1 MLIKYCIN
9 CFLPG
14 TKPDLFFDQNGK
26 CSACISYETRTEI
39 DWNLRGKEVLE
50 ILEKAKKMSTSSW
63 DCIVPVS
70 GGKDSTAQVIKVLN
84 LGAKPLCVT
93 SRTCDLTQIGR
104 INIENI
110 KKLGVDLIEF
120 SPNPNIRSKLNRI
133 ALEEVGDI
141 SWPEHVGIFTIP
153 VIIAEKFGIN
163 LIIWGENS
171 QNEYGGPLS
180 SQNNKF
186 LDRNWLEEFGGLLGL
201 RVTDFFSVY
210 NLNEMDLAPYTYP
223 AREKL
228 ERLGVQSI
236 FLGHFFPWDGIANY
250 LLSTA
255 YGFSNYGGVI
265 EGSSVSYENLDNYQH
280 GIHDYFKFLKF
291 GFGRATDLVSIHMRR
306 GLISRQ
312 EGLQIIKKMDG
323 KYPSSYLGKN
333 LVDILSPLNLSVES
347 FNLICEKFTNRS
359 LFRVNEAGDLIRDGQ
374 SLVKVNYD
382 NEG

>member
-39 DWNLRGKEVLE
+39 DWNLRGKEFLE

-93 SRTCDLTQIGR
+93 SSTCDLTQIGR

-141 SWPEHVGIFTIP
+141 KTNMVDLFPAKTINFWIGI
-153 VIIAEKFGIN
+153 
-163 LIIWGENS
+163 
-171 QNEYGGPLS
+171 
-180 SQNNKF
+180 
-186 LDRNWLEEFGGLLGL
+186 GL
-201 RVTDFFSVY
+201 
-210 NLNEMDLAPYTYP
+210 
-223 AREKL
+223 
-228 ERLGVQSI
+228 
-236 FLGHFFPWDGIANY
+236 
-250 LLSTA
+250 
-255 YGFSNYGGVI
+255 
-265 EGSSVSYENLDNYQH
+265 
-280 GIHDYFKFLKF
+280 
-291 GFGRATDLVSIHMRR
+291 
-306 GLISRQ
+306 
-312 EGLQIIKKMDG
+312 
-323 KYPSSYLGKN
+323 KN
-333 LVDILSPLNLSVES
+333 LVD
-347 FNLICEKFTNRS
+347 CW
-359 LFRVNEAGDLIRDGQ
+359 D
-374 SLVKVNYD
+374 
-382 NEG
+382 